1 MPDVAG
7 RVVGSAAT
15 RAGDQVV
22 PPVTATDVTCSV
34 VGTVAAPDVPGR
46 VVGSVLGDGDAAAG
60 YCCGCDR
67 GC

>member
-7 RVVGSAAT
+7 RVVGSVAT
-15 RAGDQVV
+15 RASGQVV
-22 PPVTATDVTCSV
+22 PPVAATDVTCSV
-34 VGTVAAPDVPGR
+34 VGTMAVPYVAGR